1 MLKPY
6 LKILMKTVSAIMLL
20 AFVSAVVVYFAFLTP
35 QKRAAKHLDFVHQS
49 ITEMHPA
56 VLDPSATEFQ
66 AWYKTGYE
74 KTKALL
80 PLVHSTAAEQALLNY
95 YLVGYKDSHLSG
107 GIAYSRYSLLERTKE
122 EWAGWLLKATTQG
135 YEVTFSLGGGNYP
148 EVGHQLLSCDGQ
160 PIEELL
166 QNHYSPYVDARWNLL
181 IARDKVAKTL
191 TQKAMGY
198 DVLARP
204 EIAQCLFK
212 SSSGEEKQF
221 PFVWQKLDEKTKQ
234 HINALT
240 YKTYTYPSLTRK
252 ADGVAWVNVSDFK
265 LNTPEAY
272 AHHQQLLKDLASLHR
287 NETLIFDLRLN
298 AGGNSDFGDEI
309 LTAAFGKNGWIYLM
323 VQLVEKFGNSE
334 SFYRP
339 SWSFYWSRDYMIK
352 QVKLSQGEN
361 SSEAKWLSAINARMK
376 KALENNEQQF
386 SQQEVFGG
394 LADNSAEVES
404 ANWSYRGKV
413 IILTDKRCVSSCL
426 NFVDRLK
433 QIPNVLHWG
442 EPTSADTVYTEVTD
456 MWHDYHEDAYRFMVP
471 VKQWNHRARKDNE
484 PYIPDSVFNGNIY
497 DDAAVEQWVLEKL
510 DHLRESTNPL
520 AQ

>member
-1 MLKPY
+1 
-6 LKILMKTVSAIMLL
+6 MKTVSAIMLL
-20 AFVSAVVVYFAFLTP
+20 VLVSAVVVYVAFLTP

-56 VLDPSATEFQ
+56 VLDPSAAEFQ

-80 PLVHSTAAEQALLNY
+80 PLVHSAADEQTLLNY

-135 YEVTFSLGGGNYP
+135 YEVAFSLGGGSYP
-148 EVGHQLLSCDGQ
+148 EVGLQLINCDGQ

-166 QNHYSPYVDARWNLL
+166 QKRYSPYVDARWNLL

-204 EIAQCLFK
+204 EITQCLFK
-212 SSSGEEKQF
+212 NSMGEEKQF

-234 HINALT
+234 HISALT

-252 ADGVAWVNVSDFK
+252 SDGVAWVNVSDFNLK
-265 LNTPEAY
+265 TPEAY
-272 AHHQQLLKDLASLHR
+272 KHHQQLLTDLASLQG
-287 NETLIFDLRLN
+287 NDALIFDLRLN
-298 AGGNSDFGDEI
+298 GGGNSDFGDEI
-309 LTAAFGKNGWIYLM
+309 LTAAFGKNGWMYLA
-323 VQLVEKFGNSE
+323 VQLVEKFGASK
-334 SFYRP
+334 SYYRP
-339 SWSFYWSRDYMIK
+339 SWSFYWSRGYMIK
-352 QVKLSQGEN
+352 QLKLSQGEN
-361 SSEAKWLSAINARMK
+361 SLEVKWLSAVNERMK

-386 SQQEVFGG
+386 SQQEALEG
-394 LADNSAEVES
+394 LVDNSVEFES
-404 ANWSYRGKV
+404 ANWSYSGKV

-426 NFVDRLK
+426 DFVDRLK

-442 EPTSADTVYTEVTD
+442 EPTSADTVYTEIAD
-456 MWHDYHEDAYRFMVP
+456 MWHDYHKDAYSFMVP
-471 VKQWNHRARKDNE
+471 VKQWNHRPRKDNE
-484 PYIPDSVFNGNIY
+484 PYIPDLMFNGNIY
-497 DDAAVEQWVLEKL
+497 DDSAVEHWVLEEL
-510 DHLRESTNPL
+510 DRLNKSHDPD